1 MALKIILNES
11 RTALLSNIFSLEGS
25 QQGGGG
31 KYCLKLCGADENIRK
46 KS

>member
-25 QQGGGG
+25 QQVGGG
-31 KYCLKLCGADENIRK
+31 ENIAENCVVLMK
-46 KS
+46 I